1 MASSKSQG
9 AYGFDPSGLERAAKA
24 AKELDS
30 SPNAK
35 TAFELSL
42 KQEEVK
48 KAELETRM
56 REVEVQRVQIEQA
69 EKRKTL
75 EKELDTSKQKSLFD
89 DQLAKQRYHDQLQQ
103 HHQ

>member
-35 TAFELSL
+35 NAVELSL
-42 KQEEVK
+42 KQEEVQN
-48 KAELETRM
+48 T
-56 REVEVQRVQIEQA
+56 EVEC
-69 EKRKTL
+69 L
-75 EKELDTSKQKSLFD
+75 HNSL
-89 DQLAKQRYHDQLQQ
+89 LPGRT
-103 HHQ
+103 